1 MIYYF
6 IIYKRSYKYN
16 KFKIVMKKIKYY
28 IYNITEKFKIKKN

>member
-16 KFKIVMKKIKYY
+16 KFKIVMKKYY
-28 IYNITEKFKIKKN
+28 IYNILEKFKIKKN